1 MEKGENEWAVQ
12 GGELQALGGI
22 SEDMVKKDESHRA
35 DRERDTNAHTD
46 LTQAAQSEHSNP
58 CRLISRQHCDS
69 PCMIIQLSRTL
80 KLNMKFEGRDG
91 LGWKHFLLRL
101 LN

>member
-35 DRERDTNAHTD
+35 DRERDTNAHTE

-58 CRLISRQHCDS
+58 HKQTAL
-69 PCMIIQLSRTL
+69 
-80 KLNMKFEGRDG
+80 
-91 LGWKHFLLRL
+91 
-101 LN
+101 